1 MSNFSIRIEIF
12 KEGEEY
18 VALSPELN
26 VSSFGETIEEAK
38 LAIKEAIEAF
48 MEECEKMGTL
58 DGVLEEAGF
67 KRNMVSKAP
76 IVIKTSPRLV
86 PVAHIRT
93 NMTTAGMSRD
103 HYFELLGKYG
113 QNNCIN
119 PLLLSGGMDTR
130 RLKTRTVTSTG
141 IYR

>member
-58 DGVLEEAGF
+58 DDVLEEAGF
-67 KRNMVSKAP
+67 KRNMDVWVS
-76 IVIKTSPRLV
+76 RY
-86 PVAHIRT
+86 PVA
-93 NMTTAGMSRD
+93 
-103 HYFELLGKYG
+103 EE
-113 QNNCIN
+113 
-119 PLLLSGGMDTR
+119 
-130 RLKTRTVTSTG
+130 RLALAM
-141 IYR
+141 